1 MKLEL
6 VTAELMREAWLK
18 IGGGPGAQASGWYQL
33 LADALNAALASL
45 IAEQKAA
52 ILKLAADTLKA
63 SVQAHQRGERTVT
76 LQDALDEI
84 AALSPADALAKHDAG
99 VRRKEAEWWEGWKDL
114 LLRHTRECSF
124 DSNDSPEGDFCTC
137 GLSTR
142 RKMINERLAT
152 LEAGRTP

>member
-33 LADALNAALASL
+33 LADALNAALAPL

-84 AALSPADALAKHDAG
+84 AALSPADALAKHDAA
-99 VRRKEAEWWEGWKDL
+99 VRLEEAKWWEHLVGVVEPNHPDG
-114 LLRHTRECSF
+114 HSE
-124 DSNDSPEGDFCTC
+124 TC
-137 GLSTR
+137 
-142 RKMINERLAT
+142 MYCQRLAT